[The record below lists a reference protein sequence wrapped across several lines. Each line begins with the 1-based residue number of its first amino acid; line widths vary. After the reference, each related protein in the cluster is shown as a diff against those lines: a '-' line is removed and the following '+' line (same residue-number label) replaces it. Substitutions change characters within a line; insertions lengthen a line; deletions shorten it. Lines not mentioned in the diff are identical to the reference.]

1 MSYALEYQSMN
12 DEINELFTNLQ
23 CVAYF
28 MRLISDQQDAF
39 TREVKSTCSNKKIS
53 FQRLPRVF
61 SLTQELFHGKLP
73 ELIKSFSNI
82 ILKINPSLNSNEEYK
97 ESADPVIQMINLLK
111 SYENHL
117 SVEKF
122 KTPMNSEN
130 SDMEMDTN
138 SDLNDIFDWDLKM
151 LYQLDP
157 H

>member
-82 ILKINPSLNSNEEYK
+82 ILKINPSLNSNDEIMPHNENLMAISGGNGTNRNVEPPK
-97 ESADPVIQMINLLK
+97 KSKDNQINRLVFLNRNNNNIRLK
-111 SYENHL
+111 IR
-117 SVEKF
+117 K
-122 KTPMNSEN
+122 
-130 SDMEMDTN
+130 
-138 SDLNDIFDWDLKM
+138 
-151 LYQLDP
+151 
-157 H
+157 